1 MDRARGCAHR
11 QREAPAT
18 AGPRLAAHVE
28 VRRGCGG
35 GARVGEG
42 GNTWALGRF
51 YRARR
56 ARGSNGHGSDRL
68 LQGNQGRGDLIE
80 ETEGEIREETNT
92 GGFSAP

>member
-1 MDRARGCAHR
+1 MARRRDPRA
-11 QREAPAT
+11 
-18 AGPRLAAHVE
+18 AAHVE
-28 VRRGCGG
+28 VRRGW

-42 GNTWALGRF
+42 GNTGALGRF

>member
-1 MDRARGCAHR
+1 MRS
-11 QREAPAT
+11 PAT
-18 AGPRLAAHVE
+18 RSSRDGGTAVGSA
-28 VRRGCGG
+28 CGGEERVWG